1 MPFRGVFAVTVT
13 TATNDILEQKLDL
26 GKLRLIM
33 APSTITEDYYK
44 TLEVDQTASLELI
57 TRSYRRLALK
67 LHPDRGGST
76 RAFQLAR

>member
-33 APSTITEDYYK
+33 ALSTITEDYYK
-44 TLEVDQTASLELI
+44 TLEVDQTASLELL

-76 RAFQLAR
+76 RAFQLVR